1 MAAQS
6 ALRKRG
12 AADPCPQ
19 QSLDL
24 FRDRLPSRPL
34 CSDNPSKEGLYRL
47 PLADALE
54 HLLIQPN
61 TAKRYVCLC
70 FDVDRQGAAIDW
82 SDRNAP
88 APNLSVKNPAN
99 GHAHLI
105 YLLAAPVPVSDV
117 SRIKP
122 VLFMAAVQEGLRR
135 ALEADR
141 GYTGVVVKN
150 PDHKHWQTH
159 EWRSEPY
166 QLEELA
172 EYVTLPTA
180 AELRKRSKQTDYAGL
195 GRNCTVFEVARK
207 GSYSLV
213 RDFWR
218 PGGSVDFA
226 KAVLDLVEASNHR
239 DIGNPLDLR
248 ECRAIAR
255 SISKWTWQHFTPSQ
269 FREIQSTRGAKKG
282 AGKREQL
289 LPTAQSMAAE
299 GKSLREI
306 SEALGVSFK
315 TVGNWLK
322 SVGV

>member
-1 MAAQS
+1 MAAQL
-6 ALRKRG
+6 ALRRRG
-12 AADPCPQ
+12 AADACPQ

-34 CSDNPSKEGLYRL
+34 CSDSPTREGLYRL
-47 PLADALE
+47 PLVAALDR
-54 HLLIQPN
+54 LLIQPN
-61 TAKRYVCLC
+61 TAKRVVCLC
-70 FDVDRQGAAIDW
+70 FDVDREGAAIDW

-88 APNLSVKNPAN
+88 APNLTVKNPAN

-105 YLLAAPVPVSDV
+105 YLLTAPVAVSDV
-117 SRIKP
+117 ARIKP

-141 GYTGVVVKN
+141 GYAGVVVKN
-150 PDHKHWQTH
+150 PAHKHWQTH

-166 QLEELA
+166 LLEDLA

-207 GSYSLV
+207 QSYSLV
-213 RDFWR
+213 RDYWR
-218 PGGSVDFA
+218 PGGSVAFA
-226 KAVLDLVEASNHR
+226 AAVLELVEASNHR
-239 DIGNPLDLR
+239 DIGNPLDVR

-255 SISKWTWQHFTPSQ
+255 SISRWTWQHFTPSQ
-269 FREIQSTRGAKKG
+269 FREVQAARGARKG
-282 AGKREQL
+282 AGKREEL
-289 LPTAQSMAAE
+289 LPTAQAMAAE

-306 SEALGVSFK
+306 AEALGVSRS
-315 TVGNWLK
+315 TLSDWLNR
-322 SVGV
+322 